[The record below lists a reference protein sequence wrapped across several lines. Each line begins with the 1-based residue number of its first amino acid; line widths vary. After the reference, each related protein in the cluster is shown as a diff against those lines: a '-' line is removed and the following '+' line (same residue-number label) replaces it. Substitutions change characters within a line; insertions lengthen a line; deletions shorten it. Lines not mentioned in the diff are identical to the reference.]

1 MFCALLFTS
10 SLLPSAPSLS
20 ATQLYS
26 VRAPSPQCSLFPKK
40 IVFAPSKTLDE
51 NSVKLAQLLEAEIES
66 TLNEHARKQVKL
78 QNAQESMDQYVGSP
92 MLEEAERLEEWAELV
107 QSNLDQIPHDAV
119 SFIHEEED
127 GNLILLQFGHTP
139 GTYTTPAEEAEVAAS
154 MAQKLYKQQQK
165 IDNLAHRNDGVAQS
179 LLGWQKR
186 VRLAAARGEAE
197 ALHALR
203 KKILASSKR
212 LGVRTARLKA
222 FVVDDEL
229 DI

>member
-1 MFCALLFTS
+1 
-10 SLLPSAPSLS
+10 
-20 ATQLYS
+20 
-26 VRAPSPQCSLFPKK
+26 
-40 IVFAPSKTLDE
+40 
-51 NSVKLAQLLEAEIES
+51 
-66 TLNEHARKQVKL
+66 
-78 QNAQESMDQYVGSP
+78 
-92 MLEEAERLEEWAELV
+92 
-107 QSNLDQIPHDAV
+107 
-119 SFIHEEED
+119 
-127 GNLILLQFGHTP
+127 
-139 GTYTTPAEEAEVAAS
+139 